1 MVVAVAAVG
10 GGSAAYAS
18 HASSPVSLGGTLT
31 ASNGSS
37 SIFVSGSTSI
47 APEVCDI
54 NGNCVAATVSDAQ
67 WSADGSRVVFVNQ
80 NQQIETTV
88 RNVKDYEWWTSTP
101 ANGTQRKSPTF
112 DSTGEFLIW
121 SERANATSPWS
132 LVYAGAASSMA
143 DSSYPWF
150 SDATYNYT
158 NPDAGSNGKVV
169 YQRNTNSGGVLTGTP
184 EVWLG
189 DFNTGSTQ
197 QLLTDASQP
206 AVMDDKV
213 AFVRS
218 DGAHQQIFV
227 ATYDDGGVGRVTQLT
242 SDAVDHANPTFSPD
256 GTDIAFNLPDG
267 TVGLVAVAGDSMR
280 TVSGLHGVPAYQ
292 TRAQDTVYRI
302 SGVNRY
308 ATAVQASKAHW
319 VDGSAASVVLSR
331 SDDFADA
338 LGGSALAAAKHGPL
352 LLTPPTSLNSRTG
365 DEIKRV
371 LSVNPDAKVYLLGGT
386 GAISTEVENAVK
398 ALGYQ
403 TVRLGGATRYDTSLA
418 IANEISTAPHLILA
432 ATGKNFPD
440 ALAAGAAAGEWTSL
454 GYPGVV
460 ILTNNGTLPAA
471 TRTYLNNN
479 AQADLAAIGGQA
491 VTALSNYP
499 NTIQVVGSTRYQ
511 TAAFVAQVFFGGSRY
526 AGLATGTDWPDAL
539 AGGALLG
546 TLGGPLLLT
555 NGKGTNLDANTAWV
569 LSDRS
574 ASISNPLVFGGAGV
588 VTDALAN
595 QAGGWASPVYT
606 VAANPLGLPRDS
618 SVGGPTDTSPPTK
631 PLAKVKAKLAPKLT
645 PKLGKTDSLNRR

>member
-18 HASSPVSLGGTLT
+18 HGSSPVSLGGTLT
-31 ASNGSS
+31 SSNGTS
-37 SIFVSGSTSI
+37 SIFVSGGTAI
-47 APEVCDI
+47 APQVCDD
-54 NGNCVAATVSDAQ
+54 NGTCKAATVTDAQ
-67 WSADGSRVVFVNQ
+67 WSADGTRVAFVNQ

-88 RNVKDYEWWTSTP
+88 RTVKDQEWWTATP
-101 ANGTQRKSPTF
+101 ASGTQRKSPTW
-112 DSTGEFLIW
+112 DSTGEILLW

-132 LVYAGAASSMA
+132 ITFGEATFAQG
-143 DSSYPWF
+143 DSNYQWF
-150 SDATYNYT
+150 SDPAYNYT
-158 NPDAGSNGKVV
+158 NPDGGPNGKVA
-169 YQRNTNSGGVLTGTP
+169 YQRNTNSGGTITGTP

-189 DFNTGSTQ
+189 DFNTGATQ

-206 AVMDDKV
+206 AVTADKV

-227 ATYDDGGVGRVTQLT
+227 ASYDASGAGAVTQLT
-242 SDAVDHANPTFSPD
+242 TDAVDHANPTFSAD
-256 GTDIAFNLPDG
+256 GADIAFNHPDG
-267 TVGLVAVAGDSMR
+267 TVGLVAAAGGAVR
-280 TVSGLHGVPAYQ
+280 TASGLKGTPAYQ
-292 TRAQDTVYRI
+292 TLAQDTVYRI

-319 VDGSAASVVLSR
+319 ADGGADSVVLSR
-331 SDDFADA
+331 SDAFADA

-352 LLTPPTSLNSRTG
+352 LLTPPDALNNRTS
-365 DEIKRV
+365 DEIVRV
-371 LSVNPDAKVYLLGGT
+371 LGQNPNATVYLLGGT
-386 GAISTEVENAVK
+386 GALSTTVENAVK
-398 ALGYQ
+398 ALGYP
-403 TVRLGGATRYDTSLA
+403 TVRVAGIDRYATSVA
-418 IANEISTAPHLILA
+418 IAKEINPSPQLILA

-454 GYPGVV
+454 GVPGVV
-460 ILTNNGTLPAA
+460 VLTNNGTLPAA
-471 TRTYLNNN
+471 TKSFLDANP
-479 AQADLAAIGGQA
+479 QADIAGIGGQA

-499 NTIQVVGSTRYQ
+499 NTIQIVGSTRYQ

-526 AGLATGTDWPDAL
+526 AGVATGTDWPDAL

-555 NGKGTNLDANTAWV
+555 NGKGTNLDPDTAWV

-574 ASISNPLVFGGAGV
+574 ASISNPLVFGGTGV

-595 QAGGWASPVYT
+595 QAGGWVST
-606 VAANPLGLPRDS
+606 TFNVAANPTGLPLDP
-618 SVGGPTDTSPPTK
+618 SVGGSTASSSK
-631 PLAKVKAKLAPKLT
+631 AAKALAKAKSKLAPKFG
-645 PKLGKTDSLNRR
+645 KLDSQNRR